1 MKSRCVPFRVARSV
15 IRQENLDHL
24 PALYTISAHLRG
36 FFQNAAEIGGPHSL
50 TVYSSTRLDL
60 STWTPLRVF
69 FLKLASF
76 VGWPTLEMEI
86 GLGLPAMTDML
97 TEDVKMGQVPLSSTP
112 PAENPGARPD
122 PGEPLPEEPKIES
135 HRVTLVSLTLKVRET
150 VHRS

>member
-1 MKSRCVPFRVARSV
+1 
-15 IRQENLDHL
+15 
-24 PALYTISAHLRG
+24 
-36 FFQNAAEIGGPHSL
+36 
-50 TVYSSTRLDL
+50 
-60 STWTPLRVF
+60 
-69 FLKLASF
+69 LASF

>member
-1 MKSRCVPFRVARSV
+1 MKSRCVVFSCREVGEPSGELGSPPDTLHYLRSSAR
-15 IRQENLDHL
+15 I
-24 PALYTISAHLRG
+24 
-36 FFQNAAEIGGPHSL
+36 FQNAAEIGGPHSL

-122 PGEPLPEEPKIES
+122 PGEPRPEEPKIES